1 MHDLRFQIR
10 TPSPEST
17 TLAVCVRQTGAWPV
31 STLVVEFEF
40 RNAICFC
47 VGYRTDARATI
58 INIGKPNPTVRSRD
72 FGGHVMLKRRRFKQ
86 PLSLKDRLGLFA
98 KDARASADELPP
110 GPAKDNLVRKA
121 RQADTAM
128 HLHDGSTLSAYSP
141 PTR

>member
-1 MHDLRFQIR
+1 
-10 TPSPEST
+10 
-17 TLAVCVRQTGAWPV
+17 
-31 STLVVEFEF
+31 
-40 RNAICFC
+40 
-47 VGYRTDARATI
+47 
-58 INIGKPNPTVRSRD
+58 
-72 FGGHVMLKRRRFKQ
+72 MLKRRRFKQ

-128 HLHDGSTLSAYSP
+128 HLHEWVNSVGLQP